1 MAEINCSNCINI
13 IEMDKLYVIG
23 NGFDKHHG
31 MPCGYID
38 FKEWLRNN
46 RQDVYDNLMRLYG
59 DIDVDWWSKFEE
71 NLTNFDPNRYPNEVG
86 RTPFFELQRK
96 LETLYGEDGR
106 AVIDE
111 YEQVDMGGVANRYR
125 LAEAIAHF
133 EMERLNHDL
142 NDAFGEWVQTIKVPM
157 DAERVKNL
165 DTEATFFTFN
175 YTRTLEDLYGVDE
188 DNVLHLHGSVDNGR
202 FVIGHGLSVEEML
215 DRDTEENAY
224 DRDPDNDMGEDEAR
238 MELFQVIADQLRKPV
253 EDIMVMNSIHFNAL
267 ETIDEMEVLGFSY
280 SSIDLPY
287 LRRIFEIAGVDI
299 HVIFG
304 WHSTEDKT
312 NAETFRIEMGLTNC
326 ELMYF

>member
-1 MAEINCSNCINI
+1 MAEINCGNYINFL
-13 IEMDKLYVIG
+13 EMDKLYVIG

-86 RTPFFELQRK
+86 RTPFFELQRR

-111 YEQVDMGGVANRYR
+111 YEQINMGGVANRYR
-125 LAEAIAHF
+125 LAEVIAHF
-133 EMERLNHDL
+133 EMERLNNDL

-157 DAERVKNL
+157 DADRVENL

-175 YTRTLEDLYGVDE
+175 YTRTLEDLYGVDA

-215 DRDTEENAY
+215 ERDTEENAY
-224 DRDPDNDMGEDEAR
+224 DRDPDADMGEDEAR
-238 MELFQVIADQLRKPV
+238 MELFQVIADQLKKPV
-253 EDIMVMNSIHFNAL
+253 EEIIELNKNHFNDL
-267 ETIDEMEVLGFSY
+267 STISEMEVLGFSY

-287 LRRIFEIAGVDI
+287 LRRIFEIVGIDI

-304 WHSTEDKT
+304 WHSPEDET
-312 NAETFRIEMGLTNC
+312 NAKTFANEMGLTNC
-326 ELMYF
+326 ELMFF